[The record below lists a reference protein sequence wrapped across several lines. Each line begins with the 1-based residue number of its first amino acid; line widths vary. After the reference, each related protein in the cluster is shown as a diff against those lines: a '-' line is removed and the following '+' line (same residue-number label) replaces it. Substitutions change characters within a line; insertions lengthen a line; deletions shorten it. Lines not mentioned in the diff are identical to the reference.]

1 MVRADDI
8 SNRPQC
14 LCAASISGGSAACFR
29 CCVVDSQSV
38 CQSSRCR
45 RYPAG
50 SVLTFP
56 LSAHLP
62 RCHAGR
68 CAAGYGLT
76 FVLMQNRIR
85 FGLHKFAKEGLVCL
99 LESCT
104 AKEAEQVG
112 ATHKGYL
119 HMPDAMS

>member
-1 MVRADDI
+1 M
-8 SNRPQC
+8 
-14 LCAASISGGSAACFR
+14 
-29 CCVVDSQSV
+29 
-38 CQSSRCR
+38 
-45 RYPAG
+45 
-50 SVLTFP
+50 LTF
-56 LSAHLP
+56 P

-104 AKEAEQVG
+104 AKEAEQVR
-112 ATHKGYL
+112 AIHKGYQACL
-119 HMPDAMS
+119 RHVTIMMCLRSAEAHG